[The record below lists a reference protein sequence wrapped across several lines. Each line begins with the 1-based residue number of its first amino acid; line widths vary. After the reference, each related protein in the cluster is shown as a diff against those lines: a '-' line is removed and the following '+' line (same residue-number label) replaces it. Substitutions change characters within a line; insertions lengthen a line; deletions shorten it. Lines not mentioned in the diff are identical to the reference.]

1 MTDFEQHP
9 GPQLQ
14 PGSIEQTLAGQADLR
29 IGAVLREAWSR
40 IDGIKAPLLAGVV
53 LVYGAVSLVVYLLG
67 FIFESTPENPDLLGE
82 AVVQLVV
89 TIIFYPFMAG
99 VFMFGL
105 RRSLGQPVRFEDLFA
120 QYGRALPI
128 VVVALLQ
135 SFATGI
141 GFLLLILPGLYL
153 SIALSLAVPLKV
165 ERDLPPLECLAT
177 SLRLVNRKFLE
188 VLALSLIGGLL
199 MALGILSL
207 IGWIWTIPWVMLIF
221 SITYRQLAGVAGGV
235 TPESTQPGSGGIV
248 A

>member
-1 MTDFEQHP
+1 MTEFEPRP
-9 GPQLQ
+9 GPELQ
-14 PGSIEQTLAGQADLR
+14 PGSIEQTLAGRADLR
-29 IGAVLREAWSR
+29 IGAVLREAWEKT
-40 IDGIKAPLLAGVV
+40 DGIKAPVLAGVA
-53 LVYGAVSLVVYLLG
+53 LVYGVLSIVLYLLG
-67 FIFESTPENPDLLGE
+67 FIFESSPEDPDLLGE

-89 TIIFYPFMAG
+89 TVIFYPFMAG
-99 VFMFGL
+99 AFMFGL
-105 RRSLGQPVRFEDLFA
+105 RRSLGQPVRFEDLFS

-141 GFLLLILPGLYL
+141 GFLLLIVPGLYL

-165 ERDLPPLECLAT
+165 ERDLAPIECLAT

-188 VLALSLIGGLL
+188 VLALSLLGGLL

-235 TPESTQPGSGGIV
+235 APGSAQPGSGGIV